1 MNLQFVVLLFVTHLK
16 VEEDR
21 LLQSASASAVFLK
34 KRKGGGKERVRGKCK
49 GKG

>member
-16 VEEDR
+16 VEER
-21 LLQSASASAVFLK
+21 GRERGAPK
-34 KRKGGGKERVRGKCK
+34 KKRRKGGGKERVRGKCK